1 MSSELDKLLRPSLD
15 GLVIVLMVVFVVF
28 KIPVPEV
35 IAKYVENIVGTS
47 IIVLV
52 VIYLL
57 ATRPLMGI
65 VSIIAAYEL
74 IQRSRKSKSDAIF
87 STYLPTEASKAKELK
102 SYNVFPTTL
111 EEEVVHKMV
120 PYVTAENLPA
130 PSFRPVLNKTYDAGT
145 V

>member
-1 MSSELDKLLRPSLD
+1 MNSGLDKLLHPSLD
-15 GLVIVLMVVFVVF
+15 GLVIILMVVFVVF

-35 IAKYVENIVGTS
+35 IAKYVENIVGTT
-47 IIVLV
+47 IIVLAV
-52 VIYLL
+52 VYLL

-74 IQRSRKSKSDAIF
+74 IQRSRKSNYDAVL
-87 STYLPTEASKAKELK
+87 STYLPTEASKSKELE

-120 PYVTAENLPA
+120 PYVTAENLPV
-130 PSFRPVLNKTYDAGT
+130 PSFKPVLNKTYDAAA

>member
-1 MSSELDKLLRPSLD
+1 MNSGLNKLLQPNLD
-15 GLVIVLMVVFVVF
+15 GLAVVLMVVFVVF

-35 IAKYVENIVGTS
+35 IAQYVENIVGTT
-47 IIVLV
+47 IIVLA

-57 ATRPLMGI
+57 SRRPLMGI

-74 IQRSRKSKSDAIF
+74 IQRSRKSNYDAVL
-87 STYLPTEASKAKELK
+87 STYLPTEASKAKEME

-120 PYVTAENLPA
+120 PYVTGENLPA
-130 PSFRPVLNKTYDAGT
+130 PSFKPVLNQTYDAAT